1 VTDAGVL
8 GGADGSVSINEDGTI
23 SFDPGDGFQDLGV
36 GETATVEVE
45 YTISD
50 GQGGTDTAT
59 ATVTVEGTNDGP
71 VAQDESVSATED
83 GGAVTGQLDATD
95 VDGDDLT
102 FSLVDGPAEGT
113 VTVNEDGSFSFDPGD
128 GFQDLGVG
136 ETQTVEFTYEVSDGQ
151 GGTSTATGT
160 VTVEGT
166 NDGPVAQDESVSATE
181 DGGAV
186 TGQLDATDVDGDDLT
201 FSLVDGPAEG
211 TVTVNEDGSFSFD
224 PGDGFQDLGVGE
236 TQTVEFTYEVSDGQG
251 GTSTATGTVTVE
263 GTNDGPV
270 ASDESISATEDGGA
284 VTGQLDAT
292 DVDGDDLTF
301 SLVDGPA
308 EGTVTVNEDGS
319 FSFDPGDG
327 FQDLGVGETQ
337 TVEFT
342 YRGGRRPGRDQHGD
356 RDGHGGRHQ

>member
-1 VTDAGVL
+1 VTV
-8 GGADGSVSINEDGTI
+8 NEDGSF

-36 GETATVEVE
+36 GETQTVEFTYEV
-45 YTISD
+45 SD
-50 GQGGTDTAT
+50 GQGGTSTAT
-59 ATVTVEGTNDGP
+59 GTVTVEGTNDGP
-71 VAQDESVSATED
+71 VASDESISATED

-270 ASDESISATEDGGA
+270 ASGRVCLGDGRQRRGDGSVGRHGRRRRRSDLQPGRRPGRRHGDGERRRVVQLRSGRRVPGPGRRRDADGG
-284 VTGQLDAT
+284 VHLR
-292 DVDGDDLTF
+292 
-301 SLVDGPA
+301 SL
-308 EGTVTVNEDGS
+308 
-319 FSFDPGDG
+319 
-327 FQDLGVGETQ
+327 
-337 TVEFT
+337 
-342 YRGGRRPGRDQHGD
+342 RRPGRDQHGD